1 VYTCGKAEGVT
12 PVGSGAI
19 IGVNGREVPAYV
31 VQLDGGLRVRF
42 ALDDWEGLCLYR
54 GQRVPVRLTG
64 RPDDWL
70 FLAEVVEAPPVT
82 WVLLVRR
89 F

>member
-1 VYTCGKAEGVT
+1 M
-12 PVGSGAI
+12 GSGAV

-31 VQLDGGLRVRF
+31 VQLDGGMRVRF
-42 ALDDWEGLCLYR
+42 ALDDLEGLRLYR
-54 GQRVPVRLTG
+54 GQRVPVRLPG

-70 FLAEVVEAPPVT
+70 FLAEVFETPPVA

-89 F
+89 FRDPVS